1 MEAEPTV
8 HSSLELFGQI
18 SSTSG
23 HLNTQLDELL
33 DGEST
38 DAIVEDGRTTTSC
51 GISLLDL
58 KNHLLT
64 SYLHN
69 LTNLLIVRISQTNG
83 IPLQTP
89 EKAAGLSSS
98 QIVQQLVWLRLVF
111 ERVRPLESKL
121 KYQIDKL
128 LKTVQELDQHSFS
141 NPSAEIDHMMND
153 PLSFKPNLAALEAP
167 QASEQQEGDA
177 HMAPILEK
185 DGRQIR
191 EEGRSQEIY
200 RPPRVAPV
208 AYPEAN
214 PNNKSKRMAPAP
226 VALREHVS
234 LASTAPLPESTTGL
248 SNTAAKSSNRAKAL
262 ARMNEYEEE
271 NMTRL
276 FSTKK
281 DARRRRNDEAAIALG
296 IESSAA
302 SKDQKRK
309 LGALEGEFDG
319 VLSEIAKKSDHR
331 YSDHLGSANLP
342 HKKLS
347 TASKSPGFGPSS
359 GNRKFKKKGAFD
371 KALKKISK

>member
-8 HSSLELFGQI
+8 HSSLELLGQI

-141 NPSAEIDHMMND
+141 NPSAEIDHMMNGK
-153 PLSFKPNLAALEAP
+153 SFF
-167 QASEQQEGDA
+167 
-177 HMAPILEK
+177 
-185 DGRQIR
+185 
-191 EEGRSQEIY
+191 
-200 RPPRVAPV
+200 
-208 AYPEAN
+208 
-214 PNNKSKRMAPAP
+214 
-226 VALREHVS
+226 S
-234 LASTAPLPESTTGL
+234 LI
-248 SNTAAKSSNRAKAL
+248 K
-262 ARMNEYEEE
+262 
-271 NMTRL
+271 
-276 FSTKK
+276 
-281 DARRRRNDEAAIALG
+281 
-296 IESSAA
+296 
-302 SKDQKRK
+302 
-309 LGALEGEFDG
+309 
-319 VLSEIAKKSDHR
+319 
-331 YSDHLGSANLP
+331 
-342 HKKLS
+342 
-347 TASKSPGFGPSS
+347 
-359 GNRKFKKKGAFD
+359 
-371 KALKKISK
+371 